1 MRYRNIITVEDNNKK
16 KNITNLINT
25 QIYIPILYVTKM
37 TQNKNDSIII
47 IENNNF
53 LLQDFHNRSVSQ
65 IAEMEGGYHL
75 LSYKN

>member
-1 MRYRNIITVEDNNKK
+1 
-16 KNITNLINT
+16 
-25 QIYIPILYVTKM
+25 M